1 MTLSLFINGAFDLKK
16 KPNNHNL
23 QTIWQNIKNNFFTK
37 QVPGCFRNLA
47 FFFFWSFE
55 IRINLILQF
64 HSSSFSLKFVHIVTF
79 KQGQEFSINRLEH
92 ILMPKY

>member
-47 FFFFWSFE
+47 FFFFG
-55 IRINLILQF
+55 L
-64 HSSSFSLKFVHIVTF
+64 LK
-79 KQGQEFSINRLEH
+79 
-92 ILMPKY
+92 